1 MMSGK
6 GAGIVM
12 GAVMAAAAAQAA
24 PADHYTADGLSR
36 EMVKLKAEAAA
47 TGSASE
53 TLARY
58 ASHFTMLAYRSKDG
72 AAEVHKQFADMFYI
86 VKGKATL
93 VTEGSIPDIKEE
105 SPGEWRGKAVVDGKR
120 VALGE
125 GDVVNIP
132 AGTPH
137 QLLVAPGEEL
147 LYFVIKVKE
156 PE

>member
-1 MMSGK
+1 MSGK

-12 GAVMAAAAAQAA
+12 GAVLAAATVQAA
-24 PADHYTADGLSR
+24 PADHYTAAGLSS
-36 EMVKLKAEAAA
+36 EMAKLKTQAAT

-53 TLARY
+53 TLQRY
-58 ASHFTMLAYRSKDG
+58 VNHFTMLAYRSKDG
-72 AAEVHKQFADMFYI
+72 PAEVHKQFADMFYI

-93 VTEGSIPDIKEE
+93 VTEGTIPDIKEE
-105 SPGEWRGKAVVDGKR
+105 SPGEWRGKAVTDGKR
-120 VALGE
+120 TTLGE